1 MKMTSFE
8 QALNLR
14 ICDLYLIM
22 SLKIHLNKTFLL
34 DVKYVFLSPVS
45 VTETNIAYFMYVY
58 YPIYEYKMTFN
69 SQTV

>member
-45 VTETNIAYFMYVY
+45 VTKQILHTLCMYIIPFMNIR
-58 YPIYEYKMTFN
+58 
-69 SQTV
+69 